1 MSEPRAVVAIDRRDW
16 EVLERFDNPAAAA
29 EYYGCS
35 ATTVRH
41 ACIKK
46 HMRRGEY
53 ACFRWEDDC
62 RLEDEHPRRRGEAL
76 PVVCIRY
83 GREYRFPDIPTAA
96 AFFGQPTT
104 VMSAALARG
113 TLAGRKI
120 KVEKME
126 VAR

>member
-16 EVLERFDNPAAAA
+16 KTLERFGKPSEAA

-35 ATTVRH
+35 IATVRR
-41 ACIKK
+41 ACTLK

-53 ACFRWEDDC
+53 VCFRWEDDC
-62 RLEDEHPRRRGEAL
+62 RLEDEHPHRKGEAL
-76 PVVCIRY
+76 PVVGTRD
-83 GREYRFPDIPTAA
+83 GRAYRFPDIPTAA

-104 VMSAALARG
+104 VMAAALARG

-120 KVEKME
+120 KVERMD
-126 VAR
+126 VVR